1 MNRSRPPYAAVGD
14 FFAPIL
20 DCRNYA
26 APLLI
31 CLSIAVMSLVFAVGV
46 RGQTTVSIEGR
57 VFDAVDGHPI
67 YQAAVRIR
75 QSDYLS
81 RTDAFGKFIFEHVP
95 EGTCRMEVAAEGYEN
110 YTDDIVVT
118 DDITLRLD
126 VALKRRVYEM
136 PGREVRA
143 AASPAP
149 IVATTVIT
157 RDEIDKS
164 DAADLAEVL
173 GDVPGVYVRESGPS
187 GGKTLIS
194 IRGSEAK
201 HVLILMDGQRL
212 TGSGNG
218 DADVSTIPIEMVEKI
233 EVYRGGESARYGTD
247 AVGGV
252 INIVTVASGSASHTE
267 AQTEDSWGKWKTNSY
282 RVSLRDPVRMN
293 GVTSRLA
300 YSFHRTDGDYD
311 YRYAVSPR
319 NRIYSGARRNDGLR
333 THNYFATAAYRF
345 SGNTSLSFSGQIYSS
360 RQGLPGAVSSID
372 TTAWK
377 RDARTLGS
385 LHFKTSASQGLD
397 IEADIGAS
405 RFEQYFNNV
414 DHPYSAYRYEDR
426 YIDDLAQAAV
436 RGRYRPIDGNEL
448 IAGTDVQ
455 RDIVRHENLY
465 RPAFSMG
472 RTVRDN
478 AGIYVGDTHQ
488 FDLGGIPF
496 WQSAAVD
503 ASLRW
508 DNVDT
513 RNDNTTGGVSHVSQW
528 SQKAGVSLTRGGRF
542 RVVMRAS
549 YGSSFRLP
557 SISALFWKGDIRS
570 AANLDLRPELAE
582 HSDAG
587 IETVYDGPVQVSAGT
602 TFFHTY
608 IRDLIVWQPAYGQ
621 VWTPVNLDAAV
632 IAGHEDYI
640 TARLFKDRIR
650 IAYRNTITVAKN
662 RGPDENARDKMLT
675 YRPHYVTRLDLD
687 ARYGIFRG
695 SYSVRL
701 VDIRYSTDANTKW
714 YDAYRVDD
722 AGVGIEFGV
731 SSATFKAGYRVKNL
745 NGEEYELIG
754 GYPMPG
760 REWGV
765 DLSLTYK
772 L

>member
-1 MNRSRPPYAAVGD
+1 MLSLLCVTAA
-14 FFAPIL
+14 
-20 DCRNYA
+20 
-26 APLLI
+26 
-31 CLSIAVMSLVFAVGV
+31 

-67 YQAAVRIR
+67 HQAAVRIR
-75 QSDYLS
+75 QSDYVS
-81 RTDAFGKFIFEHVP
+81 RTDAFGKFVFESVP
-95 EGTCRMEVAAEGYEN
+95 AGACRLEASAEGYED

-118 DDITLRLD
+118 GDITLRVD
-126 VALKRRVYEM
+126 IALKRRVYEL
-136 PGREVRA
+136 PGRRVRA
-143 AASPAP
+143 AAPTAP
-149 IVATTVIT
+149 ITAMTVIT
-157 RDEIDKS
+157 RDQIDKS
-164 DAADLAEVL
+164 NAADVGEVL
-173 GDVPGVYVRESGPS
+173 GGVPGVYIRESGPS
-187 GGKTLIS
+187 GGKMLVS

-212 TGSGNG
+212 TGAGNG
-218 DADVSTIPIEMVEKI
+218 EADVSTIPIEMVEKI

-252 INIVTVASGSASHTE
+252 INIVTMASGNAVRTE
-267 AQTEDSWGKWKTNSY
+267 AQSEDSWGKWKTNSY
-282 RVSLRDPVRMN
+282 RLSLRDPIRMN
-293 GVTSRLA
+293 GVTSRFA
-300 YSFHRTDGDYD
+300 YSFHRTDGDYG

-319 NRIYSGARRNDGLR
+319 NRVYSGARLNDGLR
-333 THNYFATAAYRF
+333 MHNYFATAGYRF
-345 SGNTSLSFSGQIYSS
+345 DGNTSLSFSGQIYNS

-385 LHFKTSASQGLD
+385 LHFKTTAGRRTD
-397 IEADIGAS
+397 VEADIGAS

-414 DHPYSAYRYEDR
+414 DHPYIAYRYEDR
-426 YIDDLAQAAV
+426 YIEDLAQTAV
-436 RGRYRPIDGNEL
+436 RARYRPIEGNEF
-448 IAGTDVQ
+448 IAGADIQ

-478 AGIYVGDTHQ
+478 AGVYIGDTHE
-488 FDLGGIPF
+488 FDLGKLPF

-503 ASLRW
+503 ASVRW

-513 RNDNTTGGVSHVSQW
+513 HNDDTAGISHHVGRW
-528 SQKAGVSLTRGGRF
+528 SQKAGVSLTHGGRL

-549 YGSSFRLP
+549 YGTSFRLP
-557 SISALFWKGDIRS
+557 SINALFWKGDIRS
-570 AANLDLRPELAE
+570 AANPDLRPERAE

-587 IETVYDGPVQVSAGT
+587 VETVYDGPVKVTAGT

-608 IRDLIVWQPAYGQ
+608 VRDLIVWQPAYGQ
-621 VWTPVNLDAAV
+621 VWTPVNLDAAL
-632 IAGHEDYI
+632 ITGHEDYI
-640 TARLFKDRIR
+640 TARLFEDRVR

-662 RGPDENARDKMLT
+662 RGPDENARGKFLT
-675 YRPHYVTRLDLD
+675 YRPHYVTRFDLD

-695 SYSVRL
+695 SYSIRL

-714 YDAYRVDD
+714 YDAYRIDD
-722 AGVGIEFGV
+722 AGVGVEFGI
-731 SSATFKAGYRVKNL
+731 SAATLKAGYRVKNL
-745 NGEEYELIG
+745 NGEDYELIG

-760 REWGV
+760 REWGI
-765 DLSLTYK
+765 DLSLAYK